1 MSDPGEQ
8 WIEMQLK
15 GLILD
20 PTSDVPVVILRQEG
34 GSVFLPIWI
43 GVFEA
48 NAIALAVE
56 GIQTPRPMTHD
67 LLRSVLESLGSRL
80 ERVEIHALIEG
91 TFHARLRLIRGG
103 REGLEPEGAADIVD
117 SRPSDAIA
125 LALRAGAP
133 IWIAQSVLDGAMS
146 TQQASELAADDDE
159 KLREWLENAR
169 PEDLGKYR
177 M

>member
-1 MSDPGEQ
+1 
-8 WIEMQLK
+8 MQIK

-34 GSVFLPIWI
+34 STVFLPIWI

-56 GIQTPRPMTHD
+56 GIEPPRPMTHD
-67 LLRSVLESLGSRL
+67 LLRSVIETLGVRL
-80 ERVEIHALIEG
+80 ERVEIHSLIDG
-91 TFHARLRLIRGG
+91 TFHARLRLVRARIEMEPG
-103 REGLEPEGAADIVD
+103 REGTEPDVETVD

-125 LALRAGAP
+125 LAIRTGAP
-133 IWIAQSVLDGAMS
+133 IWIAQAVLDGALAS
-146 TQQASELAADDDE
+146 RQASELASDDE
-159 KLREWLENAR
+159 DRIRQWLEHAK